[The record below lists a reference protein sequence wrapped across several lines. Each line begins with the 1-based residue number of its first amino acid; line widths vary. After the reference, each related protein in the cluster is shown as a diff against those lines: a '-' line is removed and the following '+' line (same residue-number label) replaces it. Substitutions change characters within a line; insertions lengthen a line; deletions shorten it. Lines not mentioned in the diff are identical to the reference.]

1 MEENPNYYQILG
13 VNQNATPNE
22 IRKAYKAQILKCHP
36 DKCKDKKMGKKKFLL
51 VSKAYQILSNTNER
65 KNYDQQLSGK
75 IDSEI
80 VSFIG
85 MTIEKAIPFLAEIFV
100 DTSVKVISTFIN
112 DSQQNVNDQ
121 PNEKEQEQGQGQGQE
136 EVDSDISWEEIIKI
150 IGHSSKHENLKEKE
164 NENDF
169 NWDFNT
175 LQKLCKSQNSQEPT
189 INEKN

>member
-112 DSQQNVNDQ
+112 DSQQN
-121 PNEKEQEQGQGQGQE
+121 EKEQEQGQGQE

-150 IGHSSKHENLKEKE
+150 IGHSSKHENLKENENE

-175 LQKLCKSQNSQEPT
+175 LQKLCKSKNSQEPT